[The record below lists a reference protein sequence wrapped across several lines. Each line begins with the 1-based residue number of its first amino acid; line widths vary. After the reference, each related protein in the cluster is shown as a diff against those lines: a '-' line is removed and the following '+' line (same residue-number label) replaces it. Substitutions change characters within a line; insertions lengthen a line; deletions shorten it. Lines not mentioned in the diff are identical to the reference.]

1 MKKVLA
7 SLLLLAGLT
16 AVSSCED
23 DKETVVAPTNMLT
36 VTGTL
41 SGAQQ
46 VPPVPT
52 PGTGSVSGS
61 FNTTT
66 NELSYTITYSGLTGA
81 PVAGHF
87 HIAPPGQAN
96 PTPTLGLA
104 GLSTPITAKA
114 TLTVPQ
120 REALLA
126 GNLYAN
132 LHTAAYGSGEVRANL
147 TAK

>member
-1 MKKVLA
+1 M
-7 SLLLLAGLT
+7 
-16 AVSSCED
+16 
-23 DKETVVAPTNMLT
+23 
-36 VTGTL
+36 
-41 SGAQQ
+41 
-46 VPPVPT
+46 
-52 PGTGSVSGS
+52 
-61 FNTTT
+61 FNKDT
-66 NELSYTITYSGLTGA
+66 NELIYTVYYQGFT